1 MIRDHKHDRNLGINC
16 FFQSSTQNNAPMTDP
31 VDGIKSIAIPGEL
44 KCLQRAYH
52 DYARFYWKTLAAPAI
67 NLARNG
73 FTVSSLLGKLSFL
86 NRISTIFTQKLTINN
101 KNEAQNLEKLEKVD
115 FDDNPLMAEMYLS
128 KNGTLVKE
136 GDVIRNPSLADALEK
151 LNRHDYVFYNN
162 GALGQDLVTELTQN
176 EVEQITREDLN
187 EYTEKEDKLTKIEF
201 DG

>member
-86 NRISTIFTQKLTINN
+86 NRISTIFTKKLTIN
-101 KNEAQNLEKLEKVD
+101 KKMKLKT
-115 FDDNPLMAEMYLS
+115 S
-128 KNGTLVKE
+128 KNLRKSTLM
-136 GDVIRNPSLADALEK
+136 
-151 LNRHDYVFYNN
+151 
-162 GALGQDLVTELTQN
+162 T
-176 EVEQITREDLN
+176 TR
-187 EYTEKEDKLTKIEF
+187 
-201 DG
+201 